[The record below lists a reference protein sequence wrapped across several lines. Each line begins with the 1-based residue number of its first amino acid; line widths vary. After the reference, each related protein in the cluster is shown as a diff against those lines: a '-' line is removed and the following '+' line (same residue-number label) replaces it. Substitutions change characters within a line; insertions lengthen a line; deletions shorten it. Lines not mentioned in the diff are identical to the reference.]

1 MDGMMNMNCIVSE
14 KSGVNHITLA
24 PVHASQKPR
33 FGVIEGALLLGF
45 MTLFI
50 GLVILLA

>member
-1 MDGMMNMNCIVSE
+1 MNMNCIVRE
-14 KSGVNHITLA
+14 KSGVSQITLTPA
-24 PVHASQKPR
+24 HASKKPR